1 MSKVMKDMC
10 NRLAQACMQTLFA
23 QFERVAPVRLPTRLV
38 PAFVV
43 ALALSLPS
51 PTFAQDDGEQTLEA
65 PDSSSPEATVLEQPV
80 ASPDI
85 LGLPEIMAAH
95 PLAPANT
102 SSPRAT
108 LKTFIDAIDEAYRIY
123 RTEGMSR
130 KNRPQMLSLG
140 DVILE
145 TLDLSEVPPTQA
157 RGVGIQTMALIKEV
171 LDRIELPPP
180 EAIPD
185 AETMRA
191 LEEAGEPARWSVP
204 YTEIT
209 IARVAEG
216 PRQGQYLF
224 TAKTVERAGQFYQRI
239 KHLPY
244 KPGGVSRGLYDI
256 IRYAPGWMI
265 PEQWILTLPAW
276 MRAGVLEVAVWQWM
290 LTITVLAL
298 GGVLLW
304 LLSLGTRRMRRRS
317 TAPWHWSTLVLALAT
332 MAALTMLHDFI
343 DDQIGVSG
351 PVATIIITGLWIL
364 YLTAGGVAVYT
375 IGNGVAAGLTTSRR
389 IKPESLDANFT
400 RVSIRIIS
408 LLVIFYIAV
417 AGAQHLGVPLA
428 PLLAGIGVGGLAV
441 ALAARP
447 TLENVIGGFTLF
459 ADKPVRVG
467 DFCRF
472 GNNRLGTVEEIGLRS
487 TRIRTLDRSVVSVP
501 NSQFS
506 ELQLE
511 NLTLRDRIRLHAVL
525 QLRYETT
532 PEQLRYVLA
541 KLHELAVAHPKIS
554 NDPPLRVRFMGFG
567 EYSLDVEVFIYV
579 ATNDWD
585 EFLAVREDMFLRM
598 MDIIKEAGTSFAIP
612 AQTTYLTRD
621 KQKDTEQ
628 VQAAEAEVSTWR
640 SEGKLPFPDLP
651 AERTQKIRDTLEF
664 PPAGSPEG
672 PPAGPR
678 EVQTSHASKNPTSGK
693 K

>member
-1 MSKVMKDMC
+1 M
-10 NRLAQACMQTLFA
+10 
-23 QFERVAPVRLPTRLV
+23 
-38 PAFVV
+38 
-43 ALALSLPS
+43 
-51 PTFAQDDGEQTLEA
+51 
-65 PDSSSPEATVLEQPV
+65 
-80 ASPDI
+80 
-85 LGLPEIMAAH
+85 
-95 PLAPANT
+95 
-102 SSPRAT
+102 
-108 LKTFIDAIDEAYRIY
+108 
-123 RTEGMSR
+123 
-130 KNRPQMLSLG
+130 
-140 DVILE
+140 
-145 TLDLSEVPPTQA
+145 
-157 RGVGIQTMALIKEV
+157 GVGIA
-171 LDRIELPPP
+171 RIDLP
-180 EAIPD
+180 D
-185 AETMRA
+185 
-191 LEEAGEPARWSVP
+191 
-204 YTEIT
+204 
-209 IARVAEG
+209 
-216 PRQGQYLF
+216 
-224 TAKTVERAGQFYQRI
+224 
-239 KHLPY
+239 
-244 KPGGVSRGLYDI
+244 
-256 IRYAPGWMI
+256 
-265 PEQWILTLPAW
+265 
-276 MRAGVLEVAVWQWM
+276 
-290 LTITVLAL
+290 
-298 GGVLLW
+298 
-304 LLSLGTRRMRRRS
+304 
-317 TAPWHWSTLVLALAT
+317 
-332 MAALTMLHDFI
+332 
-343 DDQIGVSG
+343 
-351 PVATIIITGLWIL
+351 
-364 YLTAGGVAVYT
+364 
-375 IGNGVAAGLTTSRR
+375 
-389 IKPESLDANFT
+389 
-400 RVSIRIIS
+400 
-408 LLVIFYIAV
+408 
-417 AGAQHLGVPLA
+417 GVPLA

-447 TLENVIGGFTLF
+447 TIENVIGGFTLF

-567 EYSLDVEVFIYV
+567 DYSLDVEIFIYV

-598 MDIIKEAGTSFAIP
+598 MGIIKEAGTGFAIP

-651 AERTQKIRDTLEF
+651 AERTQKIKDTLEF

-678 EVQTSHASKNPTSGK
+678 EVQTSHASENPTRGK

>member
-23 QFERVAPVRLPTRLV
+23 QFERVAPVPLPTRLV

-51 PTFAQDDGEQTLEA
+51 PTLAQDDGEQTLEA

-80 ASPDI
+80 ASPDTRR
-85 LGLPEIMAAH
+85 LPEIMAAH

-108 LKTFIDAIDEAYRIY
+108 LTTFIQAIDEAYRIY

-130 KNRPQMLSLG
+130 KNRPQITALG
-140 DVILE
+140 NVILE

-157 RGVGIQTMALIKEV
+157 RAVGIQTMALIKEV

-224 TAKTVERAGQFYQRI
+224 TAETVEHAGQFYQRI

-244 KPGGVSRGLYDI
+244 KPGGVSRDLYDI

-265 PEQWILTLPAW
+265 SERWILALPAW
-276 MRAGVLEVAVWQWM
+276 MRVGVLEVAVWQWVV
-290 LTITVLAL
+290 TIPVLAL

-304 LLSLGTRRMRRRS
+304 LLSRWTRRMRRRS

-332 MAALTMLHDFI
+332 MAALTVVHDII
-343 DDQIGVSG
+343 DSQIGVSG
-351 PVATIIITGLWIL
+351 QVANVTITGLWIL
-364 YLTAGGVAVYT
+364 YIAAGCVAVYT
-375 IGNGVAAGLTTSRR
+375 IGNGVAAGLSASRR
-389 IKPESLDANFT
+389 ITPESIDANFI
-400 RVSIRIIS
+400 RISIRIIS

-417 AGAQHLGVPLA
+417 AGAQILGVPLA

-598 MDIIKEAGTSFAIP
+598 MDIIKKAGTGFAIP

-651 AERTQKIRDTLEF
+651 AERTQKIKDTLEF

-678 EVQTSHASKNPTSGK
+678 EVQIPHASKNPTSGK